1 MPRPGADR
9 FAEDPRTRGRV
20 LGGQYRVLKKIV
32 SVSFSDVY
40 CCEDQLVRGKGKVAL
55 KKLNLSN
62 RAELAACRKEVE
74 AMKSVEHVRL
84 PLLPLPPAPPLGD
97 AHLIL
102 PTEVTNPPL
111 IPRTSLRPS
120 ETMTAFMI

>member
-1 MPRPGADR
+1 LVPVYPPVAPRSRPLPGADRFAMPRPGAADR

-20 LGGQYRVLKKIV
+20 LGGQYRVLKKIG
-32 SVSFSDVY
+32 SGAFSDVY

-84 PLLPLPPAPPLGD
+84 PLLSA
-97 AHLIL
+97 
-102 PTEVTNPPL
+102 
-111 IPRTSLRPS
+111 LRS
-120 ETMTAFMI
+120 AAG